1 MSTVDNYIAT
11 LLPEEQI
18 ELKRIQR
25 IVIRVV
31 PSAEQGLGY
40 GMPAYLYRS
49 KPVFSCLVNKKF
61 LSIYPFSGKV
71 IEKLRDQLTEFE
83 KTTGSIHFSLKNTLC
98 EDLVE
103 ELLLARMM
111 EIDEKLR

>member
-25 IVIRVV
+25 IVLRVV

-49 KPVFSCLVNKKF
+49 KPVFSCLVNRKF
-61 LSIYPFSGKV
+61 ISIYPFSGKV
-71 IEKLRDQLTEFE
+71 IDKLRDRLSEFE
-83 KTTGSIHFSLKNTLC
+83 LTTGSIHFSLKN

>member
-25 IVIRVV
+25 IVLRVV

-49 KPVFSCLVNKKF
+49 KPVFSCLVNRKF
-61 LSIYPFSGKV
+61 ISIYPFSGKV
-71 IEKLRDQLTEFE
+71 LQRLKARLSDFECTSGSVHFSTAKPIPEVVLRDII
-83 KTTGSIHFSLKNTLC
+83 S
-98 EDLVE
+98 
-103 ELLLARMM
+103 ARVR
-111 EIDEKLR
+111 EIEAGIR